1 MTMTPQREK
10 IAARQREL
18 QAAGFYDGAIDGI
31 AGRLTK
37 QAEREYQ
44 QMLEDAHQPIS
55 INNPRPYHKQ
65 IAWGKKVTQLFK
77 EKVLWIVD
85 DLKWPEQAADWLMA
99 CMAFESG
106 ESFRSD
112 IRNGAGSGAVGLIQ
126 FMPSTASALGV
137 DVPTLAKMSPEAQL
151 FYVHKYFKPYKGRI
165 NSLSDLYMAIL
176 WPVGVGKTDSYILWD
191 KKTKPVTYRQNSG
204 LDVNKDL
211 VITKGEAAKK
221 VSEKLARGLLDE
233 NKG

>member
-18 QAAGFYDGAIDGI
+18 RAAGFYDGAIDGI

-85 DLKWPEQAADWLMA
+85 DLKWPEQAADWIMA

-106 ESFRSD
+106 EYSQWCWQWSCRADPIYAEYSKRIRCGRTNTCQNVPRST
-112 IRNGAGSGAVGLIQ
+112 IILRSQILQAVQ
-126 FMPSTASALGV
+126 RA
-137 DVPTLAKMSPEAQL
+137 
-151 FYVHKYFKPYKGRI
+151 
-165 NSLSDLYMAIL
+165 N
-176 WPVGVGKTDSYILWD
+176 
-191 KKTKPVTYRQNSG
+191 
-204 LDVNKDL
+204 
-211 VITKGEAAKK
+211 
-221 VSEKLARGLLDE
+221 
-233 NKG
+233 